1 MESNNQER
9 RTRSAFTVQYNV
21 RVHPPA
27 NTPIKFP
34 KVIYNEDGDYDCETG
49 LFTCKVPGL
58 YYFSFQMQIY
68 HKRLYVKLKH
78 NSSTVLEWFD
88 QFDGRDEDIA
98 SGSSL
103 LKLKSGDIVYLELL
117 PDHEGLYGNAVFNGF
132 LLYPD

>member
-1 MESNNQER
+1 
-9 RTRSAFTVQYNV
+9 
-21 RVHPPA
+21 
-27 NTPIKFP
+27 
-34 KVIYNEDGDYDCETG
+34 
-49 LFTCKVPGL
+49 
-58 YYFSFQMQIY
+58 MQIY